1 MDRRLVPGGLGDRD
15 LEADPDPPDWTRYLD
30 DAQRKTTT
38 TGSRQRALPYTEPSH
53 VRNLKVLDRVFYRP
67 CLPYW
72 TTASAILL
80 ICSSFNLPDMLE
92 ILPRT
97 FQHTRE
103 SGRKRDQPAV
113 ETVGDILVAMVSI
126 FFFDGSNGEAFQ
138 QAAATFCK
146 YQSRSRFGE
155 FERQTDKSAIWFA
168 TFPSTFISR
177 RSVKIQEWKRDDV
190 KVLSLSHHA
199 RLKARVVCLFERHPD
214 FSVHHNIDVSGR

>member
-1 MDRRLVPGGLGDRD
+1 MRLLCVKDGNVYDITLCFDRLFEFSLVVPLFH
-15 LEADPDPPDWTRYLD
+15 RYHLSF
-30 DAQRKTTT
+30 AVFITFH
-38 TGSRQRALPYTEPSH
+38 RALPYTESSH

-113 ETVGDILVAMVSI
+113 ETVGDILVA
-126 FFFDGSNGEAFQ
+126 NCHGEYFLCSLTSDFQ
-138 QAAATFCK
+138 
-146 YQSRSRFGE
+146 
-155 FERQTDKSAIWFA
+155 
-168 TFPSTFISR
+168 FI
-177 RSVKIQEWKRDDV
+177 Q
-190 KVLSLSHHA
+190 
-199 RLKARVVCLFERHPD
+199 
-214 FSVHHNIDVSGR
+214 

>member
-1 MDRRLVPGGLGDRD
+1 MRLLCVKDGNVYDITLCFDRLFEFSLVVPLFH
-15 LEADPDPPDWTRYLD
+15 RYHLSF
-30 DAQRKTTT
+30 AVFITFH
-38 TGSRQRALPYTEPSH
+38 RALPYTEPSH

-126 FFFDGSNGEAFQ
+126 FF
-138 QAAATFCK
+138 
-146 YQSRSRFGE
+146 
-155 FERQTDKSAIWFA
+155 
-168 TFPSTFISR
+168 
-177 RSVKIQEWKRDDV
+177 
-190 KVLSLSHHA
+190 VLWLPTSSSFNENNNNN
-199 RLKARVVCLFERHPD
+199 RKE
-214 FSVHHNIDVSGR
+214 